1 MFSEYCEEPFTYVYR
16 DFSYLRKSTHTHNVL
31 PVITAYLER
40 LCIYCRIEPCKIIF
54 PDGTTRISPDIAPR
68 TVIARAS
75 YINSC
80 ASLSLSTT
88 SIAELLT
95 RMSLTPSLSPDSD
108 EIAVTVPC
116 TRPDI
121 FHEVDII
128 EDVAVA
134 YGFNNLPD
142 VFPQTSTVAQPLP
155 ISRLV
160 DVIRREWAMAGWVEG
175 LPLIL
180 VHTFTSIFEI
190 ASN

>member
-1 MFSEYCEEPFTYVYR
+1 MS
-16 DFSYLRKSTHTHNVL
+16 L
-31 PVITAYLER
+31 
-40 LCIYCRIEPCKIIF
+40 
-54 PDGTTRISPDIAPR
+54 APR
-68 TVIARAS
+68 V
-75 YINSC
+75 
-80 ASLSLSTT
+80 SL
-88 SIAELLT
+88 
-95 RMSLTPSLSPDSD
+95 DSD
-108 EIAVTVPC
+108 EIAVAVPC

-142 VFPQTSTVAQPLP
+142 IFPQTSTVAQPLA

-180 VHTFTSIFEI
+180 VHTFTPLVEGT
-190 ASN
+190 